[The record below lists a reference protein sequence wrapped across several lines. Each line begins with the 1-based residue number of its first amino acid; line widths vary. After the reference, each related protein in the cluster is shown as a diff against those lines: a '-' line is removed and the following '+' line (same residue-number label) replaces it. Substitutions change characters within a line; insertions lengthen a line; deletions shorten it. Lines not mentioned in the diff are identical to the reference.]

1 MDNYDRL
8 PCGVFII
15 DSSCTVRYCNA
26 PFSSLMKLST
36 DKIVNH
42 SINNLLSNG
51 SRIMFQ
57 QIILPSILNQSKVDE
72 MQLNFLCP
80 DNKKAP
86 MIIFA
91 RRENNNDDKIFFCC
105 FSANGKDQL
114 LNALNQSK
122 KQLEAT
128 NIQLKKLST
137 TDDLTGCYNR
147 REMQLKMSITRR
159 QMQRRKSNFAVLMLD
174 LDNFK
179 AVNDIYGHI
188 EGDKVL
194 KQFANVLMKG
204 ARVDDVVARYGGEE
218 FLIILPEIDA
228 DEAITAANRIHKNMI
243 NINSLI
249 ENITVSIGI
258 CIASFDSLLSN
269 DEIINIADKALYTSK
284 TSGKNKTF
292 LLTADAIKSSD
303 K

>member
-1 MDNYDRL
+1 
-8 PCGVFII
+8 
-15 DSSCTVRYCNA
+15 
-26 PFSSLMKLST
+26 
-36 DKIVNH
+36 
-42 SINNLLSNG
+42 
-51 SRIMFQ
+51 MFQ
-57 QIILPSILNQSKVDE
+57 QITLPSILHQGNVDE

-80 DNKKAP
+80 DNKKVP

-91 RRENNNDDKIFFCC
+91 RRENNNDDEIFFCC
-105 FSANGKDQL
+105 FSANGKDKL
-114 LNALNQSK
+114 LSALNQSK

-159 QMQRRKSNFAVLMLD
+159 QMQRRESSFAVFMLD

-188 EGDKVL
+188 EGDEVL

-218 FLIILPEIDA
+218 FLIILPEIDV
-228 DEAITAANRIHKNMI
+228 DEAIAAANRIHKKMI
-243 NINSLI
+243 NIDSLI
-249 ENITVSIGI
+249 ESITVSIGI

-269 DEIINIADKALYTSK
+269 DEIINIADKALYTAK
-284 TSGKNKTF
+284 TSGKNKTS
-292 LLTADAIKSSD
+292 LLTAAAIKSSD